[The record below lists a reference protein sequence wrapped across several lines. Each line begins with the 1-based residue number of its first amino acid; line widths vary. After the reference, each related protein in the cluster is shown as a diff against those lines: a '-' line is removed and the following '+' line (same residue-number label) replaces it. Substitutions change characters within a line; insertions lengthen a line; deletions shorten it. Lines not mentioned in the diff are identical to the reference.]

1 MIRNIRHLL
10 TLILLYIILIVNKGE
25 CMKYL
30 FGPVNSRRL
39 GISLGID
46 LLPYKTC
53 SLDCIYCEC
62 GSTTLLTTERREYVN
77 TVDVINELNEYLS
90 SKPNLDYITFSGS
103 GEPTLHSGIGKII
116 SFLKSYY
123 PEYRICVLTNSTLLH
138 LKEVRD
144 EIISAD
150 VIVPSLDAMTD
161 DSLHKI
167 LRPHDSVTIGNI
179 LNGISSLYCE
189 FSGKIIIEY
198 FVIPGVND
206 SNEEID
212 LLKRYLMTIDSAV
225 VQLNYLSRPGAEKN
239 VPKASYDQ
247 LKLIAG
253 RLSPVNVQIIDSAI
267 DNLNDKEIE
276 KAVFDKISTYSTTDD
291 LSLTFGLR
299 KSDMIKILKRLEDSG
314 LVESFDSGRW
324 RRKA

>member
-1 MIRNIRHLL
+1 
-10 TLILLYIILIVNKGE
+10 
-25 CMKYL
+25 MKYL

-62 GSTTLLTTERREYVN
+62 GVTTLLTTERGEYVN
-77 TVDVINELNEYLS
+77 TEDVITELNDYLS

-116 SFLKSYY
+116 TFLKSRY
-123 PEYRICVLTNSTLLH
+123 PDYKICVLTNSTLLH

-144 EIISAD
+144 EIITAD

-161 DSLHKI
+161 VSLQKI
-167 LRPHDSVTIGNI
+167 LRPHESVTVDNI
-179 LNGISSLYCE
+179 LRGITSLSRE

-198 FVIPGVND
+198 FVIPGIND
-206 SNEEID
+206 SDEEID
-212 LLKRYLMTIDSAV
+212 LLKKYLLTIKNAV

-239 VPKASYDQ
+239 VPKASLEI
-247 LKLIAG
+247 LKLIAD
-253 RLSPVNVQIIDSAI
+253 RLLPINVQIIDSSI
-267 DNLNDKEIE
+267 ENYNDNEIE
-276 KAVFDKISTYSTTDD
+276 KAVLDKISTYSTTED
-291 LSLTFGLR
+291 LSLSFGIR
-299 KSDMIKILKRLEDSG
+299 KSDMVKILKRLEDSG
-314 LVESFDSGRW
+314 LIECFDSGRW

>member
-1 MIRNIRHLL
+1 
-10 TLILLYIILIVNKGE
+10 
-25 CMKYL
+25 MKYL

-62 GSTTLLTTERREYVN
+62 GATTLLTTERGEYVN
-77 TVDVINELNEYLS
+77 TEDVITELNDYLS

-116 SFLKSYY
+116 TFLKSRY
-123 PEYRICVLTNSTLLH
+123 PDYRICVLTNSTLLH

-150 VIVPSLDAMTD
+150 VIVPSLDAMTEG
-161 DSLHKI
+161 SLKKI
-167 LRPHDSVTIGNI
+167 LRPHESVTVDNI
-179 LNGISSLYCE
+179 LNGIASLYRE

-206 SNEEID
+206 SDEEID
-212 LLKRYLMTIDSAV
+212 LLKKYLMTIDSAL

-247 LKLIAG
+247 LKLISG

>member
-1 MIRNIRHLL
+1 
-10 TLILLYIILIVNKGE
+10 
-25 CMKYL
+25 MKYL

-62 GSTTLLTTERREYVN
+62 GATTHLTVERREYVK
-77 TVDVINELNEYLS
+77 TEDVIRELDEYLS
-90 SKPNLDYITFSGS
+90 QKPELDYITFSGS

-116 SFLKSYY
+116 SYLKSHY
-123 PEYRICVLTNSTLLH
+123 PDHRICVLTNSTLLN

-161 DSLHKI
+161 VSLRKI
-167 LRPHDSVTIGNI
+167 LRPHESVTVEKI
-179 LNGISSLYCE
+179 LSGISSLCREYC
-189 FSGKIIIEY
+189 GKIIIEY
-198 FVIPGVND
+198 FVIPGIND
-206 SNEEID
+206 SEEEID
-212 LLKRYLMTIDSAV
+212 LLKKYMMTIEPVV

-239 VPKASYDQ
+239 VPRASFNQ
-247 LKLIAG
+247 LKAISEKL
-253 RLSPVNVQIIDSAI
+253 LPVNVQIIDSSL
-267 DNLNDKEIE
+267 DNCSDKEID
-276 KAVFDKISTYSTTDD
+276 KAVLDKISTYSTTED
-291 LSLTFGLR
+291 LSLTFGIR
-299 KSDMIKILKRLEDSG
+299 KSDMIKILKRLEESG
-314 LVESFDSGRW
+314 LIECFDSERW

>member
-1 MIRNIRHLL
+1 
-10 TLILLYIILIVNKGE
+10 
-25 CMKYL
+25 MKYL

-206 SNEEID
+206 SDEEID
-212 LLKRYLMTIDSAV
+212 LLKKYLMTIDSAL

>member
-1 MIRNIRHLL
+1 
-10 TLILLYIILIVNKGE
+10 
-25 CMKYL
+25 MKHL

-62 GSTTLLTTERREYVN
+62 GSTTILTTVRREYIN
-77 TVDVINELNEYLS
+77 TEDVIDELNEYLS
-90 SKPNLDYITFSGS
+90 TKPRLDYITFSGS

-116 SFLKSYY
+116 SFLKSNY
-123 PEYRICVLTNSTLLH
+123 PDYRICVLTNSTLLH

-144 EIISAD
+144 EIIAAD

-161 DSLHKI
+161 VSLQKI
-167 LRPHDSVTIGNI
+167 LRPHESVTVDNI
-179 LNGISSLYCE
+179 LRGITSLSRE
-189 FSGKIIIEY
+189 FTGKIIIEY
-198 FVIPGVND
+198 FVIPGIND
-206 SNEEID
+206 SDEEID
-212 LLKRYLMTIDSAV
+212 LLKKYLLTINSAV

-239 VPKASYDQ
+239 VPKASYDK
-247 LKLIAG
+247 LKYISG
-253 RLSPVNVQIIDSAI
+253 RLSPVNVQIIDSAL
-267 DNLNDKEIE
+267 DNSNDKEIE
-276 KAVFDKISTYSTTDD
+276 KAVFDRISTYSTTED

-299 KSDMIKILKRLEDSG
+299 QSDMIKILKRLEDSG
-314 LVESFDSGRW
+314 LIESFDSGRW